1 MVRTIL
7 RRLVSVPAVLIAV
20 SILTFLLMS
29 ALPGGPVIAI
39 LGTGATPENIAALTE
54 RLGLDKPLPV
64 RYFDWLFGALRG
76 DLGVSLSSNTP
87 VSKLILQRLPVTL
100 ELMLLS
106 QVLALAVAV
115 PLAIVTAWRARRPF
129 DRVVSALS
137 FTALATPPFVIAVV
151 LIVLF
156 AVTIPLF
163 PATGYVPIDKGL
175 GLNLR
180 SITLPA
186 IALALG
192 PCAVYTRLLRTEL
205 IGTLGQDFVTVAAAK
220 GLNPRYV
227 LMRHALRP
235 SLFPLITT
243 AGITIGSLIS
253 GAVLIESIFGL
264 PGIGTLLV
272 NAIYSRDYVLIQGVV
287 LVVTVAF
294 VLINTLVDLLYVVLD
309 PRLRS

>member
-1 MVRTIL
+1 MLRTIL

-20 SILTFLLMS
+20 SVLTFLLMS

-64 RYFDWLFGALRG
+64 RYLDWLFGALRG
-76 DLGVSLSSNTP
+76 DLGVSLSSSTP

-106 QVLALAVAV
+106 QVLALGVAV
-115 PLAIVTAWRARRPF
+115 PLAIITAWRARRPF

-137 FTALATPPFVIAVV
+137 FTALATPPFVVAVV

-175 GLNLR
+175 GPNLR

-294 VLINTLVDLLYVVLD
+294 VLINTLVDLLYVGLD

>member
-1 MVRTIL
+1 MLRTIL

-20 SILTFLLMS
+20 SVLTFLLMS

-64 RYFDWLFGALRG
+64 RYLDWLFGALRG
-76 DLGVSLSSNTP
+76 DLGVSLSSSTP

-106 QVLALAVAV
+106 QVLALGVAV
-115 PLAIVTAWRARRPF
+115 PLAIITAWRARRPF

-137 FTALATPPFVIAVV
+137 FTALATPPFVVAVV

-175 GLNLR
+175 GPNLR

>member
-1 MVRTIL
+1 MLRTIL

-20 SILTFLLMS
+20 SVLTFLLMS

-64 RYFDWLFGALRG
+64 RYLDWLFGALRG
-76 DLGVSLSSNTP
+76 DLGVSLSSSTP

-106 QVLALAVAV
+106 QVLALGVAV
-115 PLAIVTAWRARRPF
+115 PLAIITAWRARRPF

-137 FTALATPPFVIAVV
+137 FTALATPPFVVAVV

-163 PATGYVPIDKGL
+163 PAAGYVPIDKGL
-175 GLNLR
+175 GPNLR

>member
-1 MVRTIL
+1 MLRTIL

-20 SILTFLLMS
+20 SVLTFLLMS

-64 RYFDWLFGALRG
+64 RYLDWLFGALRG

-106 QVLALAVAV
+106 QVLALGVAV
-115 PLAIVTAWRARRPF
+115 PIAIITAWRARRPL

-137 FTALATPPFVIAVV
+137 FTALATPPFVVAVV

-163 PATGYVPIDKGL
+163 PATGYVPIDKGI

-220 GLNPRYV
+220 GLSPRYV

-294 VLINTLVDLLYVVLD
+294 VLINTIVDLLYVVLD

>member
-1 MVRTIL
+1 MLRTIL

-20 SILTFLLMS
+20 SVLTFLLMS

-64 RYFDWLFGALRG
+64 RYLDWLFGALRG
-76 DLGVSLSSNTP
+76 DLGVSLSSSTP

-106 QVLALAVAV
+106 QVLALGVAV
-115 PLAIVTAWRARRPF
+115 PLAIITAWRARRPF

-137 FTALATPPFVIAVV
+137 FTALATPPFVVAVV

-175 GLNLR
+175 GPNLR

-192 PCAVYTRLLRTEL
+192 PCAVYIRLLRTEL

>member
-1 MVRTIL
+1 MLRTIL

-20 SILTFLLMS
+20 SVLTFLLMS

-39 LGTGATPENIAALTE
+39 LGTGATPENIAALTA

-64 RYFDWLFGALRG
+64 RYLDWLFGALRG
-76 DLGVSLSSNTP
+76 DLGVSLSSSTP

-106 QVLALAVAV
+106 QVLALGVAV
-115 PLAIVTAWRARRPF
+115 PLAIITAWRARRPF

-137 FTALATPPFVIAVV
+137 FTALATPPFVVAVV

-175 GLNLR
+175 GPNLR

>member
-1 MVRTIL
+1 MLRTIL

-20 SILTFLLMS
+20 SVLTFLLMS

-64 RYFDWLFGALRG
+64 RYLDRLFGALRG
-76 DLGVSLSSNTP
+76 DLGVSLSSSTP

-106 QVLALAVAV
+106 QVLALGVAV
-115 PLAIVTAWRARRPF
+115 PLAIITAWRARRPF

-137 FTALATPPFVIAVV
+137 FTALATPPFVVAVV

-175 GLNLR
+175 GPNLR

>member
-1 MVRTIL
+1 MLRTIL

-20 SILTFLLMS
+20 SVLTFLLMS

-64 RYFDWLFGALRG
+64 RYLDWLFGALRG
-76 DLGVSLSSNTP
+76 DLGVSLSSSTP

-106 QVLALAVAV
+106 QVLSLGVAV
-115 PLAIVTAWRARRPF
+115 PLAIITAWRARRPF

-137 FTALATPPFVIAVV
+137 FTALATPPFVVAVV

-175 GLNLR
+175 GPNLR

>member
-1 MVRTIL
+1 MLRTVL
-7 RRLVSVPAVLIAV
+7 RRLVSVPAVLLAV
-20 SILTFLLMS
+20 SVLTFLLMS

-54 RLGLDKPLPV
+54 RLGLDQPLPV
-64 RYFDWLFGALRG
+64 RYLDWLFGALRG
-76 DLGVSLSSNTP
+76 DLGVSLSSNTL

-100 ELMLLS
+100 ELMLIS
-106 QVLALAVAV
+106 QIIALGVAV
-115 PLAIVTAWRARRPF
+115 PLAVVTAWRARRPF

-137 FTALATPPFVIAVV
+137 FTALATPPFVVAVV

-163 PATGYVPIDKGL
+163 PATGFVPVEKGL

-220 GLNPRYV
+220 GLSPRYV

-264 PGIGTLLV
+264 PGVGTLLV

-294 VLINTLVDLLYVVLD
+294 VLVNTLVDLLYFVLD